1 MAERFRPDI
10 NKEPAGI
17 LITVENLVDVEP
29 GVQAAAEHA
38 IATVWEAHTKEPTVI
53 KLRFCSG
60 INLELDD
67 GRTVSVA
74 SLYEPRENTISIA
87 IGTIRESHGD
97 SGERVMARV
106 YAAHEA
112 RHAVQQ
118 AIGDPAPATS
128 TTWANGTYV
137 DSRHEVEAWES
148 SVAAFTAIGVWIEF
162 TVGERNY
169 SNRR

>member
-1 MAERFRPDI
+1 MTERFRPDVF
-10 NKEPAGI
+10 KEPLEI
-17 LITVENLVDVEP
+17 LIMVEDLVDVDP

-38 IATVWEAHTKEPTVI
+38 ITTVWQAHMREPTVI

-60 INLELDD
+60 ISLELDD
-67 GRTVSVA
+67 GKIAPIA
-74 SLYEPRENTISIA
+74 SLYEPQDNTISIA
-87 IGTIRESHGD
+87 IGTIIESHGN
-97 SGERVMARV
+97 SGQQVMARV

-118 AIGDPAPATS
+118 ATGDPAPATS

-148 SVAAFTAIGVWIEF
+148 SVEAFTAIGVWIEF
-162 TVGERNY
+162 TVGERTY